1 MACWINRWLIPF
13 TVLEMLEISKDGDN
27 KNVDLL
33 VGDIYGTD
41 YTKLGLKATKIA
53 SSFGKVFK
61 KGVQQ
66 SQDDFRAC
74 DIAKSLLFMVSNN
87 IGQIAYLNAKQH
99 NLKRIYFGGCFIRGH
114 PITMNTLS
122 YAINFWSN
130 GDMKALFLRHEG
142 HLGATGAFLKHSV
155 IRRARHSFSFS
166 ENNFIPQVNPDPKNV
181 YGVLEETNVEL
192 RSDK

>member
-1 MACWINRWLIPF
+1 MSLLTKATSF
-13 TVLEMLEISKDGDN
+13 DEMLEISKDGDN

-41 YTKLGLKATKIA
+41 YTKLGLKASKIA

-61 KGVQQ
+61 KGVQH

-181 YGVLEETNVEL
+181 YGVLEDTNVEL